1 MQRVFHKRRRL
12 VGLFLAVCLTVVAAN
27 PATAQRRITSDDRPY
42 DARLLRLSEI
52 LGAIHYLRELCGAN
66 EGQIWRKQM
75 EELVR
80 VEGSTA
86 IRRANLVKGFNKGYR
101 GYRRTYRAC
110 TDSAKTA
117 VDRFMEEGEQ
127 ISSLLIDQDR

>member
-1 MQRVFHKRRRL
+1 MQRVFHKHSSFF
-12 VGLFLAVCLTVVAAN
+12 GLFLAVCLAVVAAN
-27 PATAQRRITSDDRPY
+27 PAPAQRRHTSDDRPY
-42 DARLLRLSEI
+42 DTRLLRLSEI

-75 EELVR
+75 EDLVR

-86 IRRANLVKGFNKGYR
+86 IRRAILAKGFNKGYR

-117 VDRFMEEGEQ
+117 VDRFMEEGEK
-127 ISSLLIDQDR
+127 ISTLLIDQDR